1 MTTRKR
7 RTEQITAVRKKQILD
22 AALVVFSQ
30 KGFGEATIADIATE
44 AHTGIGTIYNY
55 YKDKRDLLISLV
67 AENLISEELVKL
79 IKDAPDKN
87 YEEFLKSAMAERLEF
102 GLDNASKLLFL
113 FFEIQRDTK
122 LRRQYVAQVV
132 SPLLQMLEKYI
143 RTQVADGNFRKVDD
157 KVVARTIAGALIG
170 NMILYRL
177 ERRDSP
183 FKKSRVNELADE
195 LSSLFLYG
203 LKKS

>member
-1 MTTRKR
+1 MTTRVK
-7 RTEQITAVRKKQILD
+7 RTEQITVARKKQILD

-30 KGFGEATIADIATE
+30 KGFGEATIADIAAE

-67 AENLISEELVKL
+67 AENLISETLVSVIANAQGKS
-79 IKDAPDKN
+79 D
-87 YEEFLKSAMAERLEF
+87 EEFMKSLLIERLDF
-102 GLDNASKLLFL
+102 GLDNAQKLLFL

-122 LRRQYVAQVV
+122 LRQQYVTQVI
-132 SPLLQMLEKYI
+132 SPLLSMLEDYI
-143 RTQVADGNFRKVDD
+143 RAQVANGNFRRVDEKVI
-157 KVVARTIAGALIG
+157 ARTIAGAFIG

-195 LSSLFLYG
+195 LSSLFLHG
-203 LKKS
+203 LKKN